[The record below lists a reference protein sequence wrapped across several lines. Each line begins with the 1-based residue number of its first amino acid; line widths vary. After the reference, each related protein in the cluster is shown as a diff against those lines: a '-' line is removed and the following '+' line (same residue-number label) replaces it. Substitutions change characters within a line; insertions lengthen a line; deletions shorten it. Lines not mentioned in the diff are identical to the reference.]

1 MDLYTGRHLKVERRS
16 FLFPDGKEREK
27 VIIHPGDAVAVLP
40 IADETCFL
48 IRQFRFAVGTSIL
61 EAPAGKM
68 NEGETPGE
76 AARREM
82 AEETGMVPG
91 KLVPRGFLYTTP
103 GFTDERIFLFE
114 GRDLSPALDH
124 SPDEDEFIEVVQVP
138 LTAVRAMI
146 RDGSISDAKTIA
158 LVFRCL
164 C

>member
-40 IADETCFL
+40 LGDETCYL
-48 IRQFRFAVGTSIL
+48 IRQFRFAVGASIL

-68 NEGETPGE
+68 NEGETPE
-76 AARREM
+76 TAALREM

-91 KLVPRGFLYTTP
+91 KLIPKGFVYTTP

-114 GRDLSPALDH
+114 GRDLTPAKGC
-124 SPDEDEFIEVVQVP
+124 SPDEDEFIEVIQVP
-138 LTAVRAMI
+138 VTAVRALI

-164 C
+164 S